1 MRVKEKLM
9 MELDGLKKKGPVNIV
24 FFGDSITHG
33 SVNGYR
39 DYENVYWNVLKKML
53 NNFRDL
59 IPVNVIDAGIGG
71 TTATESLS
79 RIDSQVLSHNADLIV
94 ICFGLNDINDPID
107 KFLSSLKQIFLK
119 CKANADVI
127 YMTPNMFNTYVSDD
141 TPEELIELACNL
153 SEFQNSGKMDMYM
166 DNACKLARSVGVR
179 VCDCYSKWKMLS
191 KDKDT
196 TLLLANRTNHP
207 VPEMHKLFAQSLYE
221 IIME

>member
-9 MELDGLKKKGPVNIV
+9 MELDGLKENGPINIV

-53 NNFRDL
+53 NSFRDL

-71 TTATESLS
+71 TTATESLN

-94 ICFGLNDINDPID
+94 VCFGLNDINDSLEQ
-107 KFLSSLKQIFLK
+107 FLNSLKRIFLK
-119 CKANADVI
+119 CQPHADVI
-127 YMTPNMFNTYVSDD
+127 YMTPNMFNTYVADD
-141 TPEELIELACNL
+141 TPQELIEQACNL

-166 DNACKLARSVGVR
+166 DKARELAYSVGVR
-179 VCDCYSKWKMLS
+179 VCDCYGKWKTLS
-191 KDKDT
+191 GSEDT

-207 VPEMHKLFAQSLYE
+207 IPEMHKLFAQSLYE
-221 IIME
+221 VIME

>member
-1 MRVKEKLM
+1 MKLKEKLM
-9 MELDGLKKKGPVNIV
+9 MELDGLKENGPVNIV

-71 TTATESLS
+71 STATESLN

-94 ICFGLNDINDPID
+94 VCFGLNDIYGSLEQ
-107 KFLSSLKQIFLK
+107 FLNSLKQIFLK
-119 CKANADVI
+119 CRSHADVI
-127 YMTPNMFNTYVSDD
+127 YMTPNMFNTYIADD
-141 TPEELIELACNL
+141 IQKELIEQACRLA
-153 SEFQNSGKMDMYM
+153 EFQNSGKMDMYM
-166 DNACKLARSVGVR
+166 DKACELAHSVGVK

-191 KDKDT
+191 KSKDT
-196 TLLLANRTNHP
+196 TLLLANRINHP
-207 VPEMHKLFAQSLYE
+207 IPEMHKLFAQSLYE